1 MDIGTNVL
9 TLKPKTNLDSSTD
22 FDSIVNFDFNGGLNM
37 QGIYQIPSVN
47 RIYNATGALSYVNVD
62 IEAEAYNINQQI
74 DTATDFD
81 SIQSSGNIGVNV
93 NVTPYLRLSDDGTTF
108 SNWQVALSGTQY
120 KAKYYD
126 FKIELSTTDPN
137 TTVIVKKFGYSIYR

>member
-1 MDIGTNVL
+1 
-9 TLKPKTNLDSSTD
+9 
-22 FDSIVNFDFNGGLNM
+22 M
-37 QGIYQIPSVN
+37 QGTYQVPSVN

>member
-37 QGIYQIPSVN
+37 QGTYQIPSMN

-81 SIQSSGNIGVNV
+81 SIQSSDNIGVNV

-126 FKIELSTTDPN
+126 FKIELSTIDPN
-137 TTVIVKKFGYSIYR
+137 TTVIVKKFGYSVYR